1 MKRERITIHAPR
13 GGLLCCTTTHYATAY
28 IIVLSR
34 STTSGSIILSQQIKL
49 PGEVHRPLQD
59 VDLMPPDTYYG

>member
-1 MKRERITIHAPR
+1 MIRNRTTVHAPR

-34 STTSGSIILSQQIKL
+34 LTTSGSIILSQQIKL

-59 VDLMPPDTYYG
+59 VASMPPDA